1 MHSRH
6 VAKSAAVLAVTAILL
21 FGCDWYPIRSKN
33 NELSDMQDRQQE
45 LTRQDYRDMNKAKKL
60 VPDDAQ
66 VDVDLGAPP
75 IPDIAQVL
83 AAPRPPKIANA
94 KLVTLSV
101 TDDVPLRDVLFEL
114 GRLANVDIEVGNGL
128 DNQGI
133 NLRATDRPFNEVIER
148 IADLGGLRYS
158 VRGNAIRVERDL
170 PYIKN
175 YTLDFVNIVRSSQ
188 SNYTLNTSVLSTGSS
203 SSGGGGSGGGGGGTG
218 GGGSGGSG
226 GGTGSTGGRVGTSGS
241 SSSID
246 ATSESDLWAA
256 LESSISEIL
265 NYFPQGSVTTG
276 SSGAPLANDMSTP
289 AAGANQLVPTATTG
303 GASTPAPGFVI
314 NRQAGILSANATERQ
329 HEMIDRFLTLLARN
343 ASAQVLIEAKIVE
356 VSLTDQ
362 FQAGVDWNKV
372 IGNLDG
378 IGLNP
383 GTYLPGGAVN
393 SNFNFAGN
401 GAVTFGVDKADLS
414 LLVNLTERFGTTRT
428 LSSPRLSAIN
438 NQQAVL
444 TFAQNVVFFD
454 CTVEAPTTT
463 NSPTGGTSTTTS
475 TAGSADC
482 TPNSVPIGIILNIL
496 PSINVDKQEI
506 TLSVRP
512 TLTRQVRQEENPEGR
527 LIGAIVAQA
536 GGNATDVPTTFV
548 PVIEVREIDSVMKV
562 KSGGVMVIGG
572 LMEDISNTEN
582 RGIPGMSDLPIIG
595 SAFKS
600 RDEQYQKRELIIF
613 IKATIVNTDGS
624 AGRVDKSVIDRFTT
638 DPRPLFVPK
647 QHDAQ

>member
-1 MHSRH
+1 M
-6 VAKSAAVLAVTAILL
+6 AVTAILL

-45 LTRQDYRDMNKAKKL
+45 LTRQDYRNMNKAKKL
-60 VPDDAQ
+60 LPDQAQ
-66 VDVDLGAPP
+66 AEADLGAPP

-114 GRLANVDIEVGNGL
+114 GRLANVDIEVGSGL

-148 IADLGGLRYS
+148 ISDLGNLRYS
-158 VRGNAIRVERDL
+158 VKGNAIRVERDL
-170 PYIKN
+170 PYIRN
-175 YTLDFVNIVRSSQ
+175 YSLDFVNVVRSSQ
-188 SNYTLNTSVLSTGSS
+188 SSYTLSTSVLSTGS
-203 SSGGGGSGGGGGGTG
+203 
-218 GGGSGGSG
+218 GGSGGSG
-226 GGTGSTGGRVGTSGS
+226 GGSSSSSSGSGSSGSSTTGGSVGTSGS
-241 SSSID
+241 SSSIN

-256 LESSISEIL
+256 LESSITEIL
-265 NYFPQGSVTTG
+265 NYFPQGNL
-276 SSGAPLANDMSTP
+276 SSNSAGAPLSNDAATAAGGVSAP
-289 AAGANQLVPTATTG
+289 AASG
-303 GASTPAPGFVI
+303 GAAGTQAPGFVI

-329 HEMIDRFLTLLARN
+329 HEMIQRFLTLLARN

-362 FQAGVDWNKV
+362 FQAGVDWNNV

-378 IGLNP
+378 IGVRP
-383 GTYLPGGAVN
+383 GSFAPGGAIN
-393 SNFNFAGN
+393 SNLDFTGN
-401 GAVTFGVDKADLS
+401 GALTFGIDKADLS
-414 LLVNLTERFGTTRT
+414 MLVNLTERFGTTRT

-463 NSPTGGTSTTTS
+463 NTPSGGSNTTTS
-475 TAGSADC
+475 SAGSADC

-613 IKATIVNTDGS
+613 IKATIINTDGS
-624 AGRVDKSVIDRFTT
+624 ASAVDRSITDRFTT
-638 DPRPLFVPK
+638 DPRPLFHPK
-647 QHDAQ
+647 KYDAQ